1 MLLAAF
7 EIERAKR
14 EREKLEMELIECK
27 NKFKARPAP
36 PETVYPLYHDLVE
49 QSENRRK
56 IVRDI
61 RKGNH
66 SKYLRFS
73 IIPFLE
79 ELQKI
84 LKPFSFAERDEK
96 KAREKARKIR
106 EQRDEQDKIVLMASG
121 TFKAT
126 ELDKSILETSFD
138 PETEE
143 MERKKRIRERSEKL
157 MRLVMNHNL

>member
-1 MLLAAF
+1 MSF
-7 EIERAKR
+7 
-14 EREKLEMELIECK
+14 
-27 NKFKARPAP
+27 
-36 PETVYPLYHDLVE
+36 
-49 QSENRRK
+49 
-56 IVRDI
+56 
-61 RKGNH
+61 
-66 SKYLRFS
+66 
-73 IIPFLE
+73 IPDHILE

-96 KAREKARKIR
+96 KARERARRIR

-157 MRLVMNHNL
+157 MRFIMKFLRITLIEYLGAPLQVDWKEFCVFKVRRSHLHQENH

>member
-1 MLLAAF
+1 MSF
-7 EIERAKR
+7 
-14 EREKLEMELIECK
+14 
-27 NKFKARPAP
+27 
-36 PETVYPLYHDLVE
+36 
-49 QSENRRK
+49 
-56 IVRDI
+56 
-61 RKGNH
+61 
-66 SKYLRFS
+66 
-73 IIPFLE
+73 IPDHILE

-96 KAREKARKIR
+96 KARERARKIR

-157 MRLVMNHNL
+157 MRFIKKILWNMLIEYLGAPLQVDWKEFCVFRVRRSHLRPENH

>member
-1 MLLAAF
+1 MSF
-7 EIERAKR
+7 I
-14 EREKLEMELIECK
+14 
-27 NKFKARPAP
+27 P
-36 PETVYPLYHDLVE
+36 
-49 QSENRRK
+49 
-56 IVRDI
+56 
-61 RKGNH
+61 NH
-66 SKYLRFS
+66 
-73 IIPFLE
+73 ILE

-96 KAREKARKIR
+96 KARERARKIR

-157 MRLVMNHNL
+157 MRFVMKFLCNTLIEYLGAPLQVDWKEFCVFKVQRSHLHPENH

>member
-1 MLLAAF
+1 M
-7 EIERAKR
+7 
-14 EREKLEMELIECK
+14 
-27 NKFKARPAP
+27 
-36 PETVYPLYHDLVE
+36 
-49 QSENRRK
+49 
-56 IVRDI
+56 
-61 RKGNH
+61 
-66 SKYLRFS
+66 
-73 IIPFLE
+73 
-79 ELQKI
+79 
-84 LKPFSFAERDEK
+84 KPFSFAERDEK

-157 MRLVMNHNL
+157 MRLVMKFLYIIYSVLTQNLPNTYAVVDYVFI

>member
-1 MLLAAF
+1 MSF
-7 EIERAKR
+7 
-14 EREKLEMELIECK
+14 
-27 NKFKARPAP
+27 
-36 PETVYPLYHDLVE
+36 
-49 QSENRRK
+49 
-56 IVRDI
+56 
-61 RKGNH
+61 
-66 SKYLRFS
+66 
-73 IIPFLE
+73 IPDHILE

-96 KAREKARKIR
+96 KARERARKIR

-157 MRLVMNHNL
+157 MRFIMNISMQYIN